1 MKSALSVLDLL
12 FMSDIEQ
19 QTIRCLNEYPNSTA
33 GEIAAIIQV
42 SESDLLKTL
51 RRLVSKAKI
60 VEEQRNGQSTDLSRR
75 RIDHQRRKF
84 PWPAS
89 RPGTRSSRHCLR

>member
-60 VEEQRNGQSTDLSRR
+60 VEEQRNGQSIYAVNYRDLTESR
-75 RIDHQRRKF
+75 
-84 PWPAS
+84 
-89 RPGTRSSRHCLR
+89 LRNMPSNIWTGFD